1 MDHTA
6 KILKELTEAFG
17 PPGFEEE
24 IREKIYNFIKDSVDE
39 VKTDKLGSLIAIK
52 KGKKEKPRV
61 MFIAHIDEIGL
72 MVKGFTQEGYVKF
85 IPIGGWWS
93 GVLIGQKVVLK
104 TREGKKFKGII
115 GSTPPHLLRKKE
127 NISKL
132 PEIDDLWIDFGVD
145 TEFNPKEKLRIEI
158 GDVMVPYSEFE
169 ILGNEKVYSSKSF
182 DNRYG
187 AGLLVRILEELKDKE
202 FEGTF
207 YGVFSVQEE
216 VGLRGA
222 GTSSWVVEPDVAIAL
237 DVSISEDTPDV
248 KDKSEAKM
256 GNGCSIV
263 LLDVSMIAN
272 RRLTEFLRDIAEKEK
287 IKYHLVTVPM
297 GGYDTGRVHMF
308 KEGVPSAIIGI
319 PTRYIHGFHSLMHRD
334 DFDNALKLSLNFVT
348 NLTEEKLSEFTKYL

>member
-1 MDHTA
+1 MDHTETV
-6 KILKELTEAFG
+6 LKELTEAFG

-24 IREKIYNFIKDSVDE
+24 IRGKIFNFIKDVVDE
-39 VKTDKLGSLIAIK
+39 IKTDKLGSIIAIK
-52 KGKKEKPRV
+52 RGKKERPKI

-85 IPIGGWWS
+85 LPLGGWWT

-104 TREGKKFKGII
+104 TRNGKKFSGII

-127 NISKL
+127 NASKL
-132 PEIDDLWIDFGVD
+132 PDIDELWADFGVD
-145 TEFNPKEKLRIEI
+145 TEFNPKEKLGIEV
-158 GDVMVPYSEFE
+158 GDIMVPHSEFE
-169 ILGNEKVYSSKSF
+169 ILGNEKVYSSKAF

-187 AGLLVRILEELKDKE
+187 AGLLIRILEELKNKE
-202 FEGTF
+202 FEGTV

-222 GTSSWVVEPDVAIAL
+222 ATSPWIAEPDVAIAL
-237 DVSISEDTPDV
+237 DVSISEDTPGI

-263 LLDVSMIAN
+263 LLDATMISN
-272 RRLTEFLRDIAEKEK
+272 RRLTEFLREIAKKEN

-334 DFDNALKLSLNFVT
+334 DFDNALKLSTGFVT
-348 NLTEEKLSEFTKYL
+348 NLTEEKLKEFTKYL